1 MNVNW
6 PAFFQDTGMRE
17 LTRSTSIEVNG
28 ED

>member
-6 PAFFQDTGMRE
+6 PAVFRDMGTRE
-17 LTRSTSIEVNG
+17 LTRSTCIEVNG